1 MPIQHD
7 DDWDNRKALPDC
19 QKWYANCHQHSLSF
33 SRSVHIYM
41 DNVYGAKPRNR
52 IDILP
57 GEPNV
62 IGVLLISGIYDLRPI
77 TQIYVNDIL
86 SMDEEMAKRNSPA
99 LDPKR
104 YSSFSLID
112 YGEQELTA
120 FQQQSR
126 DYHKILT
133 NEGVDAA
140 LLPVSNRNH
149 FNVLDELIN
158 EDGAIF
164 RALINWVNLA

>member
-1 MPIQHD
+1 M
-7 DDWDNRKALPDC
+7 C
-19 QKWYANCHQHSLSF
+19 Q
-33 SRSVHIYM
+33 
-41 DNVYGAKPRNR
+41 
-52 IDILP
+52 

-77 TQIYVNDIL
+77 IQIFVNDIL

-104 YSSFSLID
+104 YCSFSLIA

-133 NEGVDAA
+133 NEGVHAA
-140 LLPVSNRNH
+140 LLPISNRNH
-149 FNVLDELIN
+149 FDVLDELTN

-164 RALINWVNLA
+164 QALINRVNLA